1 MPGQDRRSLM
11 TWGTQVTDGSE
22 VNPCAEADVRVV
34 TSPLTARPAL
44 VRPLA
49 DLHRGRLCLDFS
61 SHCLPWCTGPFVT
74 LQVDP
79 PA

>member
-61 SHCLPWCTGPFVT
+61 SHC
-74 LQVDP
+74 
-79 PA
+79 